1 MIKSAALEIPDL
13 NGELSIAVL
22 DYRTFFHKL
31 PEGELVP
38 SMDQKTLPPGAQRF
52 PESRISLAAQ
62 VDGTT
67 SLETNANKTNQSVPS
82 LIRCSSLR

>member
-1 MIKSAALEIPDL
+1 M
-13 NGELSIAVL
+13 
-22 DYRTFFHKL
+22 
-31 PEGELVP
+31 ELVP
-38 SMDQKTLPPGAQRF
+38 SMDQKTLWPPGAQRF

-82 LIRCSSLR
+82 LIRCSSLGKNMSDSQVYVSVFILFHGNMLINPNLK